1 MLEQSPGEEGQ
12 AMDNDAVRSS
22 GDRTIVDMWI
32 EGKFR
37 SISVTKAAI
46 EAHLGLSA
54 ERAAEMTDDERRDF
68 VRANLKLLAGAAA
81 DWVRENDLDAA
92 TVLLERLSGQPAQP
106 RQDRRQSDRRKGG
119 DRRKAN
125 LGPPAS
131 GERRRGGDPRGA

>member
-1 MLEQSPGEEGQ
+1 
-12 AMDNDAVRSS
+12 MDNDAVRSS

-32 EGKFR
+32 DGKFR
-37 SISVTKAAI
+37 SVSVTKAAI
-46 EAHLGLSA
+46 EAHLQLSD
-54 ERAAEMTDDERRDF
+54 EQAAEMTDDDRREF

-81 DWVRENDLDAA
+81 DQVRDTDPDAA

-125 LGPPAS
+125 LGPPPS
-131 GERRRGGDPRGA
+131 GDRRRGGDPRGA

>member
-1 MLEQSPGEEGQ
+1 
-12 AMDNDAVRSS
+12 MDNDAVRSS

-37 SISVTKAAI
+37 SVSVTKAAI
-46 EAHLGLSA
+46 EAHLQLSD
-54 ERAAEMTDDERRDF
+54 EQAAEMTDDDRREF
-68 VRANLKLLAGAAA
+68 VRANLKLLAAAAA
-81 DWVRENDLDAA
+81 DQVRDTDPDAP

-106 RQDRRQSDRRKGG
+106 REERRRGDRRKGG

-131 GERRRGGDPRGA
+131 GDRRRGGDPRGA